1 MAPVGPVLY
10 HFQDIVVPSQECL
23 FAIHAHA
30 RFINVRH
37 FFSGHAAD
45 TSNQRTGF
53 FFFFA
58 DISCFCSSSNKIRD
72 SSLAKPRLD
81 HDEDS
86 PVFEIRLRSLDLE
99 AARGQPGDAAV
110 LPASP
115 PPRRH
120 SWRFRTSFALPQ
132 VPMPAFFARS
142 RGDVV
147 VEEDDTPSQ
156 NSLGP
161 MVDALLTSSSRSSS
175 RRPRW
180 SATTT
185 TNSDDVAKAKVS
197 HESVHVVSHWSSE
210 EDLSS
215 PRTGWPVAP
224 PCQMSPVETRYRPSF
239 LASAY
244 VPKRAVAGIHGA
256 CRFIFPLVTLSYFHF
271 TSAHRN

>member
-1 MAPVGPVLY
+1 M
-10 HFQDIVVPSQECL
+10 
-23 FAIHAHA
+23 
-30 RFINVRH
+30 
-37 FFSGHAAD
+37 
-45 TSNQRTGF
+45 
-53 FFFFA
+53 
-58 DISCFCSSSNKIRD
+58 
-72 SSLAKPRLD
+72 AKPRLD

-99 AARGQPGDAAV
+99 AARKQPGGAAA

-120 SWRFRTSFALPQ
+120 PWLFRTPFAFPQ
-132 VPMPAFFARS
+132 MPMPVFFARS
-142 RGDVV
+142 RDNVV
-147 VEEDDTPSQ
+147 VVDDTPSQ

-175 RRPRW
+175 RRPHW
-180 SATTT
+180 SATTTT

-197 HESVHVVSHWSSE
+197 HESIHVVSHWSSE
-210 EDLSS
+210 EEDLSS
-215 PRTGWPVAP
+215 PRAGWPVAP

-256 CRFIFPLVTLSYFHF
+256 CRFIFPPVTLSYFHF